1 MSLRALAVVLVL
13 LPLSVFADSAKPVI
27 KITQLPRS
35 EFDVE
40 RRGAVSIA
48 YSMVIRNPSQ
58 QAVTLKK
65 LAMKTLG
72 RSPYTLQDEA
82 VTFDER
88 IEPGSETTVTFSLW
102 AYRKSNVHAAHAT
115 VWVRGNANFESD
127 GGTFVTKFS
136 DSFREPD

>member
-13 LPLSVFADSAKPVI
+13 LPLSASADPVLPVI

-58 QAVTLKK
+58 QAVTLKQ
-65 LAMKTLG
+65 LSMKTIG

-102 AYRKSNVHAAHAT
+102 AYRKSSVRNAHAT
-115 VWVRGNANFESD
+115 VWVRGNASFESE
-127 GGTFVTKFS
+127 GKFVTKFS

>member
-1 MSLRALAVVLVL
+1 MSLRTLAVVLVL
-13 LPLSVFADSAKPVI
+13 LPLSASADSARPVI

-48 YSMVIRNPSQ
+48 YSVVIRNPSQ

-65 LAMKTLG
+65 LSMKTVG

-88 IEPGSETTVTFSLW
+88 IEPGSEATVTFSLW
-102 AYRKSNVHAAHAT
+102 ASRKTTERAAHAT
-115 VWVRGNANFESD
+115 VWVRGNAGFESD
-127 GGTFVTKFS
+127 GQTFVTKFS